1 MSVFAKICRRLLHPV
16 VGELWCLHRV
26 LPIRSWAPSNREL
39 EITPEYLEQLI
50 VGKQN
55 EGYQFVHID
64 QIVDQ
69 KYALT
74 HKRQINITF
83 DDGFKDVYQYAFPIF
98 KKYNIP
104 FTIYLT
110 TDFPDGTANLWWIL
124 LEKIVKENTS
134 LEFGGKHFNCATEG
148 EKIDTFEAVIQEI
161 YQQEETP
168 IEVLSDCLQK
178 YAAGIV
184 STDDVALSWGEL
196 QEMLDSGL
204 LTIGSHSVTHPMLTK
219 ITLDKVEQ
227 ELVASKK
234 RIEEQL
240 GVEVKHFSYPH
251 SAYNEQMFGVL
262 KQCGYISASLGY
274 GGNIR
279 YGADK
284 MMLNRNYIVQK

>member
-1 MSVFAKICRRLLHPV
+1 MSVFTKICRRLLHPV

-26 LPIRSWAPSNREL
+26 LPIRGWAPSNREL
-39 EITPEYLEQLI
+39 EITPDFLEQLI
-50 VGKQN
+50 VDKKRD
-55 EGYQFVHID
+55 GYKFVDID
-64 QIVDQ
+64 TIVHQ
-69 KYALT
+69 KYAFS
-74 HKRQINITF
+74 HKKQINITF

-134 LEFGGKHFNCATEG
+134 LELSGKHFNCATEE

-178 YAAGIV
+178 YAAGIE

-219 ITLDKVEQ
+219 ITLGKVEQ
-227 ELVASKK
+227 ELMASKK

-240 GVEVKHFSYPH
+240 GVEVRHFSYPH
-251 SAYNEQMFGVL
+251 SAYSEQMFDVL
-262 KQCGYISASLGY
+262 KRCGYTSAAMGY

-284 MMLNRNYIVQK
+284 MMLNRRYIVQE